1 MNRFYAFILFL
12 VLASCQTKT
21 LDSLK
26 TNITQEFSKVDG
38 SFAVAF
44 KDLQNG
50 NTLFINEDSVF
61 HAASTM
67 KLPVMIEVFKQV
79 KESKFTLSDSIEIK
93 NEFKSIVD
101 SSLFSLDVKDDSDT
115 LIYNHI
121 GEKKTIYS
129 LMYDMIIVSS
139 NMATNIVID
148 KVGASNVQQTIRT
161 MGTKNMKV
169 LRGVEDKKA
178 YRSGLSN
185 TTTAYDLM
193 VLLEKIAMSNAVDS
207 ASSNEM
213 MMVLLDQKFND
224 IIPAHLPDDVKV
236 AHKTGWIAGLHH
248 DAAIVFLPDGRKYV
262 LVLLSKKL
270 KDEKV
275 GVEIMGKVS
284 KLIYEWVR

>member
-1 MNRFYAFILFL
+1 
-12 VLASCQTKT
+12 
-21 LDSLK
+21 
-26 TNITQEFSKVDG
+26 
-38 SFAVAF
+38 
-44 KDLQNG
+44 
-50 NTLFINEDSVF
+50 
-61 HAASTM
+61 
-67 KLPVMIEVFKQV
+67 
-79 KESKFTLSDSIEIK
+79 
-93 NEFKSIVD
+93 
-101 SSLFSLDVKDDSDT
+101 
-115 LIYNHI
+115 
-121 GEKKTIYS
+121 
-129 LMYDMIIVSS
+129 
-139 NMATNIVID
+139 MATNIVID

-185 TTTAYDLM
+185 ITTAYDLM

-284 KLIYEWVR
+284 KLIYDWVR